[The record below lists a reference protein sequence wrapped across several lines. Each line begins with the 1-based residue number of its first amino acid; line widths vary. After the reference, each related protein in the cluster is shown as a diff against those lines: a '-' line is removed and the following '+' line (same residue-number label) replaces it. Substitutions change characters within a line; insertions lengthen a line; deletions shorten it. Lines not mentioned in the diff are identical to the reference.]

1 MSMYSRFD
9 VCISQYADDEVPTDY
24 WSDVE
29 VVNAS
34 GILEEFSDTDWSE
47 LLAAVNGKSE
57 FWILRMCESM
67 GSVADERALAVLL
80 DLMFHESETVRY
92 AALDAIRSM
101 TSSGVEAGKCFA
113 LIASAIERA
122 KQENNQAGRVSVLN
136 LEHLLTSK

>member
-1 MSMYSRFD
+1 MYSRFD
-9 VCISQYADDEVPTDY
+9 VCISRYADDEVPTDY

-101 TSSGVEAGKCFA
+101 TSSGVEAGK
-113 LIASAIERA
+113 
-122 KQENNQAGRVSVLN
+122 
-136 LEHLLTSK
+136 